1 MEELL
6 LGTEGFVDLFT
17 TEQTMNIDKEYQDYL
32 LLVRTYLNRT
42 NELRNKIKNF
52 IKSVKTSF

>member
-6 LGTEGFVDLFT
+6 LGTEGFVDLLT

-32 LLVRTYLNRT
+32 LLVRINLNRT
-42 NELRNKIKNF
+42 NELSNKIKNF

>member
-6 LGTEGFVDLFT
+6 LATEGFVDLLT

-32 LLVRTYLNRT
+32 LLVRTNLNRT
-42 NELRNKIKNF
+42 NELSNKIKIF

>member
-6 LGTEGFVDLFT
+6 LGTEGFVDLLT
-17 TEQTMNIDKEYQDYL
+17 TEQTMNIDKEYQEYL
-32 LLVRTYLNRT
+32 LLVRTNLNRT
-42 NELRNKIKNF
+42 NELSNKIKNF

>member
-6 LGTEGFVDLFT
+6 LGNEGFVDLLT
-17 TEQTMNIDKEYQDYL
+17 TEKTMNIDKEYQDYL
-32 LLVRTYLNRT
+32 LLVRTNLNRT
-42 NELRNKIKNF
+42 NELSNKIHNF